1 METYKCINLVFLLFC
16 IMSVQTAPRKFIE
29 IGHSYSIF
37 TDKSNHRN
45 LNPIQYVQKPTNLI
59 PQSHYQQPRIQE
71 NKKFNRFPHMDDVR
85 QNWGILVNGSTFED
99 EDEKLYKRP
108 INIPMPSI
116 DNPMKQSIDTA
127 NVKSKATPLTVA
139 QTSSNSEVSEKAQLT
154 LTSGLKKQV
163 KLTSCDVARIV
174 CCMGNNNLKQCFT
187 SNNCYKKVV
196 PETTCQIN
204 EILTFLRTIKD
215 R

>member
-71 NKKFNRFPHMDDVR
+71 NKKLTQAISANDNVQLFNRFPHMDDVR

-139 QTSSNSEVSEKAQLT
+139 QTSSNSEKWRS
-154 LTSGLKKQV
+154 
-163 KLTSCDVARIV
+163 
-174 CCMGNNNLKQCFT
+174 
-187 SNNCYKKVV
+187 VV
-196 PETTCQIN
+196 
-204 EILTFLRTIKD
+204 F
-215 R
+215 